1 MDFDILSLID
11 EDPLSRRENEVG
23 PVVMPGAIVVTVVE
37 VVVLSLH
44 FLLRLLV
51 RRSFLQKNQL
61 GFQNSSASVLAAYSA
76 NAMQY
81 RRARMHS
88 LL

>member
-51 RRSFLQKNQL
+51 RRSFL
-61 GFQNSSASVLAAYSA
+61 
-76 NAMQY
+76 
-81 RRARMHS
+81 
-88 LL
+88 